1 MLLSFGLITWSLLTA
16 FAIYEVRAHRN
27 YPLAL
32 NLCLAGAALAA
43 FPAIFTLFHSHS
55 LTDPSSL
62 ASTIG
67 VPILVIVLIAVPLF
81 IHFTSTAADRFSNGV
96 LAKWRVSIPGIG
108 GSWTYHIEAIQ
119 IGTTL
124 ARISIVR
131 VDALAP
137 KSFDDDSVE
146 ARHMAKEFDSIDR
159 LYRCGEF
166 KRLSHLKIR
175 QLTTPHDHAEGRRL
189 VGLAPDDAPEPMK
202 VPLQSVIEVLF

>member
-137 KSFDDDSVE
+137 KSFD
-146 ARHMAKEFDSIDR
+146 R